1 MAENV
6 KMRPPRVR
14 AYVHEIQHK
23 NNRFLRRLRLDEI
36 RRLRLLMQPRLRYY
50 LLLEVT
56 AASGWNTCTVHA
68 SYASAWV
75 GTESDE
81 EWWD

>member
-14 AYVHEIQHK
+14 AYVHEIRHK

-36 RRLRLLMQPRLRYY
+36 RRRRLLMQPGLRYY

-56 AASGWNTCTVHA
+56 AGSGWDTCTVHT
-68 SYASAWV
+68 SYAQLGF